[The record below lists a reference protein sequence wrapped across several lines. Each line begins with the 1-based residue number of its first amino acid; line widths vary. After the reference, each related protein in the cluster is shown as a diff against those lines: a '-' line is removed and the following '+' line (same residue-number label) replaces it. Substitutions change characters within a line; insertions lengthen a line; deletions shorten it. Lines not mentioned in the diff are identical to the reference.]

1 MIISFNSF
9 LKKEKRKE
17 KKRKEKKKT
26 NLNHNINNNK
36 EQQKGTA
43 YIHVHMSLSTRVCP
57 FTSKFKLSFSS
68 SNWNLTSLSLS
79 LSLCLYVLKRWPT
92 ATSNRCCVQHHH
104 LRSPPSSSSSWR
116 FFLSLSQP
124 WLSSSNGVEASP
136 TPPLAGPHLGPNT
149 CSLGWT
155 LLLYL
160 PPLTSTSPPPLTVPV
175 FAKARLLRFL
185 TTMDGSSMT
194 CPISSLRFGFCVKF
208 YGFEV
213 DLLLGLPCLLI
224 YLFCGLDFGGV
235 LVLCFGILSAASI

>member
-9 LKKEKRKE
+9 LKKRKKKRKE
-17 KKRKEKKKT
+17 KKRKKKPTSTTTSTTTTK
-26 NLNHNINNNK
+26 NNK
-36 EQQKGTA
+36 KVQPTFTFTC
-43 YIHVHMSLSTRVCP
+43 HFLLVSVPLLPSLNFRLAPQTE
-57 FTSKFKLSFSS
+57 TWL
-68 SNWNLTSLSLS
+68 LSLS

-235 LVLCFGILSAASI
+235 LVLCLGILSAASI

>member
-1 MIISFNSF
+1 
-9 LKKEKRKE
+9 
-17 KKRKEKKKT
+17 
-26 NLNHNINNNK
+26 
-36 EQQKGTA
+36 
-43 YIHVHMSLSTRVCP
+43 MSLSTRVCP

-68 SNWNLTSLSLS
+68 SNWNLTSLSLSLS

-155 LLLYL
+155 LLLSL

-235 LVLCFGILSAASI
+235 LVLCLGILSAASI